1 MLRMLP
7 YSWPFSTFACVSC
20 PIIMGVKCQLKII
33 CIAFLVGGGD
43 NPVTSNIP
51 PPLFNLHRKIEGAPW
66 HVKNI
71 ILKRMNRCGVKSLI
85 CSSPNWHT
93 PVPVRV
99 NVWLAVPVLYVESS
113 TCVYHCVHMYL
124 YTEQLTGVTCLS
136 VCLLS
141 CCVLWGCHSRGF
153 VTALNLGPINVSC

>member
-7 YSWPFSTFACVSC
+7 YSWPFSTFVCVSC

-71 ILKRMNRCGVKSLI
+71 ILNRMNRCVVKSLI

-113 TCVYHCVHMYL
+113 TCVYLVYICTLNSWLEWHVC
-124 YTEQLTGVTCLS
+124 QS
-136 VCLLS
+136 VSWAVL
-141 CCVLWGCHSRGF
+141 CCEAFTTSVLIQR
-153 VTALNLGPINVSC
+153 